1 MRYTKAWIIASKDLK
16 IFLKK
21 KSILYAIIGFEIL
34 VSVGLPLIIRFVL
47 AKVRGIPEVVLFGL
61 INSFSFWY
69 VIGAAVLPMAIAS
82 YSLIGEKVQ
91 KSLEPL
97 LATPTTDEEI
107 LAGKGLA
114 AFVPSMAATYIGATV
129 FMMLVNSFT
138 LERLTYYYFP
148 NVSIVIILFLL
159 APLSCILSVE
169 LNVLVSS
176 RSKDVRAAQQMGLFI
191 FLPFG
196 AISFLTEINVIA
208 LTIRNLFLMAAVLA
222 VLDVAVFYIVKTTFR
237 REEILTKWK

>member
-34 VSVGLPLIIRFVL
+34 VSVGLPLIIKFVL
-47 AKVRGIPEVVLFGL
+47 AKVSGIPESVLFGL

-129 FMMLVNSFT
+129 FMVLVNSFT

-148 NVSIVIILFLL
+148 NVSIVIILFIL

-176 RSKDVRAAQQMGLFI
+176 RSKDIRAAQQMGLFI

-208 LTIRNLFLMAAVLA
+208 LTIRNLFVMAAVLA
-222 VLDVAVFYIVKTTFR
+222 VLDVTVFYIVKTTFR